1 MIKKIKMLILLPVLL
16 SAAVLPVH
24 AETSAETST
33 VQIPVTVEGTEK
45 ATVTIASEDKEA
57 IKAVKGDKTI
67 TIDKAG
73 AFTIEYDEPAD
84 FKYTLTQTAGKEKN
98 SKGEKITYDSA
109 EYIAHVFI
117 EAKDDGSLDPH
128 VIVWKESQDSKSV
141 SVGFKNTVEKKNS
154 GGADT
159 SDETNIGYEVA
170 ALVTAL
176 CFGLLLIGFRYR
188 EKHTKYDDE

>member
-1 MIKKIKMLILLPVLL
+1 MFKKSKLLFVMPLAV
-16 SAAVLPVH
+16 SALMTTHVY
-24 AETSAETST
+24 AEESN
-33 VQIPVTVEGTEK
+33 VQIPVTVEGTER

-57 IKAVKGDKTI
+57 LEAVKGDKTI
-67 TIDKAG
+67 TINKAG

-84 FKYTLTQTAGKEKN
+84 FKYTLTQTAGEEKN

-128 VIVWKESQDSKSV
+128 VIVWKESQDSKSA

-159 SDETNIGYEVA
+159 SDESNIGYEVA

-176 CFGLLLIGFRYR
+176 CFGLLLIAFRYR
-188 EKHTKYDDE
+188 EKHTKYDEI

>member
-24 AETSAETST
+24 AETST

-128 VIVWKESQDSKSV
+128 VIVWKESQDSKSA
-141 SVGFKNTVEKKNS
+141 SVGFKNTVEKKKS
-154 GGADT
+154 GGANT

-176 CFGLLLIGFRYR
+176 CFGLLLIAFRYR
-188 EKHTKYDDE
+188 EKNTKYDGE

>member
-1 MIKKIKMLILLPVLL
+1 MFKSKLLFVLPL
-16 SAAVLPVH
+16 AVSALMTTPVH
-24 AETSAETST
+24 AENST
-33 VQIPVTVEGTEK
+33 VQIPVTVEGTER

-57 IKAVKGDKTI
+57 IEAVKGDKTI

-84 FKYTLTQTAGKEKN
+84 FKYTLTQTAGEEKN

-159 SDETNIGYEVA
+159 SDESNIGYEVA

-176 CFGLLLIGFRYR
+176 CFGILLIAFRYR
-188 EKHTKYDDE
+188 EKHTKYDGE

>member
-24 AETSAETST
+24 AETST
-33 VQIPVTVEGTEK
+33 VQIPVTVEGTEC
-45 ATVTIASEDKEA
+45 ATVTIDSDNKDALSS
-57 IKAVKGDKTI
+57 VKGDKTI
-67 TIDKAG
+67 TIDKTG

-84 FKYTLTQTAGKEKN
+84 FKYTLTQTAGEKNN

-128 VIVWKESQDSKSV
+128 VIVWKESQDSKSA
-141 SVGFKNTVEKKNS
+141 SVGFKNTVEKKKS

-176 CFGLLLIGFRYR
+176 CFGLLLIAFRYR
-188 EKHTKYDDE
+188 EKNTKYDGE

>member
-24 AETSAETST
+24 AETST

-73 AFTIEYDEPAD
+73 TFTIEYDEPAD

-98 SKGEKITYDSA
+98 SKGEKITYDTA

-159 SDETNIGYEVA
+159 SDESNIGYEA
-170 ALVTAL
+170 AAFVTAL

>member
-1 MIKKIKMLILLPVLL
+1 MFKKSKLLFVMPLAV
-16 SAAVLPVH
+16 SALMTTHVY
-24 AETSAETST
+24 AEESN

-73 AFTIEYDEPAD
+73 AFTIEYNEPAD
-84 FKYTLTQTAGKEKN
+84 FKYILTQTAGKEKN

-128 VIVWKESQDSKSV
+128 VIVWKESQDSKSA
-141 SVGFKNTVEKKNS
+141 SVGFKNTVEKKKS
-154 GGADT
+154 DGADT

-176 CFGLLLIGFRYR
+176 CFGLLLIAFRYR
-188 EKHTKYDDE
+188 EKNTKYDGE

>member
-1 MIKKIKMLILLPVLL
+1 MIKKIKMLILPVLL

-24 AETSAETST
+24 AETST
-33 VQIPVTVEGTEK
+33 VQIPVTVEGTER

-57 IKAVKGDKTI
+57 LEAVKGDKTI

-84 FKYTLTQTAGKEKN
+84 FKYTLTQTAGEEKN

-128 VIVWKESQDSKSV
+128 VIVWKESQDSKSA

-154 GGADT
+154 DGADT
-159 SDETNIGYEVA
+159 SDESNIGYEAA

-176 CFGLLLIGFRYR
+176 CFGLLLIAFRYR
-188 EKHTKYDDE
+188 EKHTKYDGE

>member
-1 MIKKIKMLILLPVLL
+1 M
-16 SAAVLPVH
+16 
-24 AETSAETST
+24 
-33 VQIPVTVEGTEK
+33 
-45 ATVTIASEDKEA
+45 TITSEDKEA
-57 IKAVKGDKTI
+57 LEAVKGDKTI

-84 FKYTLTQTAGKEKN
+84 FKYTLTQTAGEEKN
-98 SKGEKITYDSA
+98 SKGEKITYDST

-128 VIVWKESQDSKSV
+128 VIVWKESQDSKSAAA
-141 SVGFKNTVEKKNS
+141 GFKNTVEKKNS

-159 SDETNIGYEVA
+159 SDESNIGYDVA

-176 CFGLLLIGFRYR
+176 CFGILLIAFRYR
-188 EKHTKYDDE
+188 EKHTKYDGE

>member
-24 AETSAETST
+24 AETST

-117 EAKDDGSLDPH
+117 ETKDDGSLDPH
-128 VIVWKESQDSKSV
+128 VIVWKESQDSKLA

-154 GGADT
+154 GGADR
-159 SDETNIGYEVA
+159 SDETKIGYEVA

-176 CFGLLLIGFRYR
+176 CFGLLLIAFRYR
-188 EKHTKYDDE
+188 EKHSHYDGK

>member
-1 MIKKIKMLILLPVLL
+1 MIKKIKLLILPVLL

-24 AETSAETST
+24 AESST
-33 VQIPVTVEGTEK
+33 VQIPVTVEGTER

-57 IKAVKGDKTI
+57 LEAVKGDKTI

-84 FKYTLTQTAGKEKN
+84 FKYTLTQTAGEEKN

-128 VIVWKESQDSKSV
+128 VIVWKESQDSKSS

-159 SDETNIGYEVA
+159 SDESNIGYEIA

-176 CFGLLLIGFRYR
+176 CFGILLIAFRYR
-188 EKHTKYDDE
+188 EKHTKYNGE

>member
-24 AETSAETST
+24 AETST

-73 AFTIEYDEPAD
+73 TFTIEYDEPAD

-98 SKGEKITYDSA
+98 SKGEKIIYDTA

-141 SVGFKNTVEKKNS
+141 SAGFKNTVEKKNS

-159 SDETNIGYEVA
+159 SDESNIGYDVA

-176 CFGLLLIGFRYR
+176 CFGLLLIAFRYR
-188 EKHTKYDDE
+188 GKYTKYDSE